1 MRLCLITLFSMS
13 MSEDQPPS
21 RSQKSLFYRIT
32 NLFNSKSSKAD
43 LREYLQEAKEN
54 NIIDAKEAEMMQGV
68 LAVSELK
75 VRDVMIPKSQMVTI
89 DVSADFSTIVGMVN
103 ESGHS
108 RFPVIKDGQVQGI
121 LLAKDLLAYID
132 DAIANFD
139 IKKVIRK
146 ARVIPESKPLDIL
159 LREFRLQ
166 RLHMV
171 IISNEYGEVSG
182 LVTIEDVIEEIVG
195 DIDDEYD
202 VEEAE
207 HIRRL
212 DTESYW
218 VDALTEVEEF
228 NEVFHSELEE
238 ESAETIGGHLM
249 VFLGYVPPVGEKI
262 NYADMDFIVKE
273 ADERRIIALVV
284 KYTEG

>member
-1 MRLCLITLFSMS
+1 

-21 RSQKSLFYRIT
+21 RNQKSFFQKLS
-32 NLFNSKSSKAD
+32 NLFNQQSSKAD

-75 VRDVMIPKSQMVTI
+75 TRDVMIPKSQMVTI
-89 DVSADFSTIVGMVN
+89 DATADFAGIVETVN

-108 RFPVIKDGQVQGI
+108 RFPVMKDGQLQGI
-121 LLAKDLLAYID
+121 LLAKDLLAYVNNVS
-132 DAIANFD
+132 AFD
-139 IKKVIRK
+139 IKKVTRR
-146 ARVIPESKPLDIL
+146 ARVIPESKPLDVL

-166 RLHMV
+166 RLHMG

-195 DIDDEYD
+195 DIDDEHD
-202 VEEAE
+202 VEEDE
-207 HIRRL
+207 SIKQL
-212 DTESYW
+212 DNESYL
-218 VDALTEVEEF
+218 VDALTEVDDF
-228 NEVFHSELEE
+228 NEAFHRELDE

-249 VFLGYVPPVGEKI
+249 VFLGYVPSVGEKI
-262 NYADMDFIVKE
+262 SYAGLDFIVKE
-273 ADERRIIALVV
+273 ADERRIQSLVV
-284 KYTEG
+284 KYNEEEVTA

>member
-1 MRLCLITLFSMS
+1 MC
-13 MSEDQPPS
+13 EDQPPS
-21 RSQKSLFYRIT
+21 RNQKSFLQKLSNF
-32 NLFNSKSSKAD
+32 FNQSNSSKAD

-89 DVSADFSTIVGMVN
+89 DATADFNAIVDMVN

-108 RFPVIKDGQVQGI
+108 RFPVMKDGQLQGI
-121 LLAKDLLAYID
+121 LLAKDLLAYINGI
-132 DAIANFD
+132 DAFD
-139 IKKVIRK
+139 IKKVTRN

-166 RLHMV
+166 RLHMG

-202 VEEAE
+202 VEEDE
-207 HIRRL
+207 SIKRL
-212 DTESYW
+212 DAESYL
-218 VDALTEVEEF
+218 VDALTEVDDF
-228 NEVFHSELEE
+228 NEAFHSELDE
-238 ESAETIGGHLM
+238 ESAETIGGHIM
-249 VFLGYVPPVGEKI
+249 VHLGYVPPVGEKV
-262 NYADMDFIVKE
+262 NYAGLDFIVKE
-273 ADERRIIALVV
+273 ADERRIQTLVV
-284 KYTEG
+284 KYNANPVAATL